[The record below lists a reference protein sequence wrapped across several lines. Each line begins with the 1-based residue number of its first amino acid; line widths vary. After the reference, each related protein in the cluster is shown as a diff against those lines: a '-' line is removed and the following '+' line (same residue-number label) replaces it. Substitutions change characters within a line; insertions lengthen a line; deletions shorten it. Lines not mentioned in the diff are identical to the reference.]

1 MEPEWTKGITNNT
14 ICNTYYLVFVFSA
27 VVGVLAVISAFVIP
41 FLSGMS
47 PTMKIMQGLGLVL
60 QGLIAAFL
68 ALIAYLLC
76 DRALKPNSRIF

>member
-60 QGLIAAFL
+60 QGLLAAFL
-68 ALIAYLLC
+68 SLIAYLLC
-76 DRALKPNSRIF
+76 DRALKPTSRIF